1 MQGRRSTRINPPF
14 SSGGLREE
22 KRLIYLTREEGGREK
37 EKMAKKE
44 KKKKGEKEKR
54 ENVGCAE
61 EIGGRGKR
69 ESRREICKED
79 GSS

>member
-1 MQGRRSTRINPPF
+1 
-14 SSGGLREE
+14 
-22 KRLIYLTREEGGREK
+22 
-37 EKMAKKE
+37 MAKKE
-44 KKKKGEKEKR
+44 KKKKGEKEKKR

>member
-1 MQGRRSTRINPPF
+1 
-14 SSGGLREE
+14 
-22 KRLIYLTREEGGREK
+22 
-37 EKMAKKE
+37 MAKKE